1 MSEAFE
7 RARAE
12 LAKLPTP
19 TVEDFINHGKNN
31 FVELSLMFGE
41 GFVVH
46 AVNIA
51 ELLLKAQQT
60 CSNCGMYYCE
70 CGEYE

>member
-7 RARAE
+7 RARA
-12 LAKLPTP
+12 AIAHLPTP
-19 TVEDFINHGKNN
+19 TIEDFIDHAKNN
-31 FVELSLMFGE
+31 FVELSLLYGE

-51 ELLLKAQQT
+51 ELLLATQKT
-60 CSNCGMYYCE
+60 CSQCGCEFCE

>member
-12 LAKLPTP
+12 IAKLPTP
-19 TVEDFINHGKNN
+19 TIEDFIDHAKTN

-51 ELLLKAQQT
+51 ELLLDAQAR
-60 CSNCGMYYCE
+60 CSSCGMIHCE